1 MQVFEKIIE
10 KLNTIG
16 WVYAEYYEDNKY
28 SMYSNKKSIPL
39 KDAIDAVNQVSEE
52 YNNGY
57 IPVSERLPGE
67 SNFYCATVEDTA
79 TGGRCEQT
87 VWFAHEDDYYGE
99 SEWRGLCNY
108 EKVVAWKESAPYQPK
123 GEQE

>member
-10 KLNTIG
+10 KLKEKKFSED
-16 WVYAEYYEDNKY
+16 WVENVVSFEDATKV
-28 SMYSNKKSIPL
+28 
-39 KDAIDAVNQVSEE
+39 VNQVAEE
-52 YNNGY
+52 YNNGW
-57 IPVSERLPGE
+57 IPVSERLPEE
-67 SNFYCATVEDTA
+67 SNFYCATVEDTT